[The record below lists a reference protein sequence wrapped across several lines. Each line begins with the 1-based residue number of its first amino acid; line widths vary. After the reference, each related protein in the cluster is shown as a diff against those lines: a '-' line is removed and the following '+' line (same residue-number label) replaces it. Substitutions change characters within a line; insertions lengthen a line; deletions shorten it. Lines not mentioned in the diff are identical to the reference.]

1 MPGTKPSPF
10 AQSSG
15 TVSPEVAASA
25 IMLGRVKRS
34 PFADSKPAPS
44 EFVPSVHADDPEDLP
59 NGMADDLASL
69 SEEELDALTKPEPA
83 AVKRGPRR

>member
-1 MPGTKPSPF
+1 MPGTTTSPF
-10 AQSSG
+10 AKEPG
-15 TVSPEVAASA
+15 TIPAHVADSA
-25 IMLGRVKRS
+25 IVLGRVHRS
-34 PFADSKPAPS
+34 PFAEHESAPS
-44 EFVPSVHADDPEDLP
+44 EFTPPVHADDPEDLP